1 MKIGDKWLSF
11 EITSKRS
18 CCDDPITQD
27 TIEKCIRI
35 ALDALEGERDR
46 DGNALILHSLIV
58 GSMGQTDEE
67 KCVGFLHDVVED
79 TKWTFDDLSDEEVPE
94 KIIEALKLCTHKENM
109 DYYDY
114 VQRIIDSG
122 NMTAIHVKQ
131 NDLRH
136 NLARGH
142 AFGYPNLIAKHQKAL
157 QMIEDYLKEENR

>member
-1 MKIGDKWLSF
+1 
-11 EITSKRS
+11 
-18 CCDDPITQD
+18 
-27 TIEKCIRI
+27 
-35 ALDALEGERDR
+35 
-46 DGNALILHSLIV
+46 
-58 GSMGQTDEE
+58 MGQTDEE

-79 TKWTFDDLSDEEVPE
+79 TKWTFDDLRDEEVPE